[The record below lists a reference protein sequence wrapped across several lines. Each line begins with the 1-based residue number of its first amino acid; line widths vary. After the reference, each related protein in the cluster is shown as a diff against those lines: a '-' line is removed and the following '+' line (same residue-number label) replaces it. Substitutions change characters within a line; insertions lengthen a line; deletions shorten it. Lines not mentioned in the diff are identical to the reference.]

1 MPPKKKV
8 PNSTKKTAATT
19 KSKKTSNQESEAPS
33 LSSPSASKKKPAS
46 LKKAREVAKN
56 STKSAKTKPNKKTSS
71 SSKKAKVPQLKKI
84 GKIGKEVSSSRAVD
98 SPFKNFNPYELKKN
112 EVFMSDGQLG
122 HFRQIL
128 LSWRQELMEEVDRT
142 MNHMQEEAI
151 NYPDPTDRAAQEE
164 EFSIE
169 LKTRDRE
176 RRLIKKIDQTIERID
191 QEDYGYCDTCGIE
204 IGLRRL
210 EARPTANQCIDCKSH
225 DELRERQLHG

>member
-1 MPPKKKV
+1 MPPPKKV
-8 PNSTKKTAATT
+8 PNSNKKTATTT
-19 KSKKTSNQESEAPS
+19 KSKKTSNQESEARA
-33 LSSPSASKKKPAS
+33 LSSPSATKKKPAS
-46 LKKAREVAKN
+46 LKKARDVAKN
-56 STKSAKTKPNKKTSS
+56 STKSAKTKSNKKAS
-71 SSKKAKVPQLKKI
+71 SSKKVKAPPLKKI
-84 GKIGKEVSSSRAVD
+84 GSEVSRARPVD
-98 SPFKNFNPYELKKN
+98 SPFKNFNPYKVKKN
-112 EVFMSDGQLG
+112 EVFMSDGQLD

-128 LSWRQELMEEVDRT
+128 LSWKQELMEEVDRT

>member
-1 MPPKKKV
+1 MPPPKKV
-8 PNSTKKTAATT
+8 PNSNKKTATTT
-19 KSKKTSNQESEAPS
+19 KSKKTSNQESEARA
-33 LSSPSASKKKPAS
+33 LSSPSATEKKPAS
-46 LKKAREVAKN
+46 LKKAREVANN
-56 STKSAKTKPNKKTSS
+56 STKSAKTKPNKKVS
-71 SSKKAKVPQLKKI
+71 SSKKVKAPQLKKI
-84 GKIGKEVSSSRAVD
+84 GSEVSRARPVD
-98 SPFKNFNPYELKKN
+98 SPFKNFNPYKVKKN
-112 EVFMSDGQLG
+112 EVFMSDGQLD

-176 RRLIKKIDQTIERID
+176 RRLIKKIDQTIDRID

>member
-1 MPPKKKV
+1 MPPPKKV
-8 PNSTKKTAATT
+8 PNSNKKTATTT
-19 KSKKTSNQESEAPS
+19 KSKKTSNQDSEARA
-33 LSSPSASKKKPAS
+33 LSSPSATKKKPAS

-56 STKSAKTKPNKKTSS
+56 STKSAKTKPNKKASP
-71 SSKKAKVPQLKKI
+71 SKKVKAPQLKKI
-84 GKIGKEVSSSRAVD
+84 GSEVSRARPVD
-98 SPFKNFNPYELKKN
+98 SPFKNFNPYKVKKN
-112 EVFMSDGQLG
+112 EVFMSDGQLD

-128 LSWRQELMEEVDRT
+128 LSWKQELMEEVDRT

-176 RRLIKKIDQTIERID
+176 RRLIKKIDQTIDRID

>member
-1 MPPKKKV
+1 MPPPKKV
-8 PNSTKKTAATT
+8 PNSNKKTATTT
-19 KSKKTSNQESEAPS
+19 KSKKTSNQESEARA
-33 LSSPSASKKKPAS
+33 LASPSATKKKPAS

-56 STKSAKTKPNKKTSS
+56 STKSAKTKSNKKAS
-71 SSKKAKVPQLKKI
+71 SSKKVKAPQLKKI
-84 GKIGKEVSSSRAVD
+84 GSEVSRARPVD
-98 SPFKNFNPYELKKN
+98 SPFKNFNPYKVKKN
-112 EVFMSDGQLG
+112 EVFMSDGQLD

-128 LSWRQELMEEVDRT
+128 LSWKQELMEEVDRT

-176 RRLIKKIDQTIERID
+176 RRLIKKIDQTIDRID

>member
-1 MPPKKKV
+1 MPPPKKV
-8 PNSTKKTAATT
+8 PNSNKKTATTT
-19 KSKKTSNQESEAPS
+19 KSKKTSNQESEARA
-33 LSSPSASKKKPAS
+33 LSAPSATKKKPAS

-56 STKSAKTKPNKKTSS
+56 STKSAKTKPNKKASA
-71 SSKKAKVPQLKKI
+71 SKKGKAPQLKKI
-84 GKIGKEVSSSRAVD
+84 GSEVSRARPVD
-98 SPFKNFNPYELKKN
+98 SPFKNFNPYKVKKN
-112 EVFMSDGQLG
+112 EVFMSDGQLD

-128 LSWRQELMEEVDRT
+128 LSWKQELMEEVDRT

-151 NYPDPTDRAAQEE
+151 NYTDPTDRADQEE

-176 RRLIKKIDQTIERID
+176 RRLIKKIDQTIDRID

>member
-1 MPPKKKV
+1 MPPPKKV
-8 PNSTKKTAATT
+8 PNSNKKTATTT

-46 LKKAREVAKN
+46 LKKARDVAKN
-56 STKSAKTKPNKKTSS
+56 STKSAKTKSNKKAS
-71 SSKKAKVPQLKKI
+71 SSKKVKAPQLKKI
-84 GKIGKEVSSSRAVD
+84 GSEVSRARPVD
-98 SPFKNFNPYELKKN
+98 SPFKNFNPYKVKKN
-112 EVFMSDGQLG
+112 EVFMSDGQLD

-128 LSWRQELMEEVDRT
+128 LSWKQELMEEVDRT

-176 RRLIKKIDQTIERID
+176 RRLIKKIDQTIDRID

>member
-1 MPPKKKV
+1 MPPPKKV
-8 PNSTKKTAATT
+8 SSSTKKSTIKT
-19 KSKKTSNQESEAPS
+19 KSKKVATKKSTSKAIEAKT
-33 LSSPSASKKKPAS
+33 SPKKKTTAPKKDRTVAKSTAKISKSKPNISKKSA
-46 LKKAREVAKN
+46 
-56 STKSAKTKPNKKTSS
+56 STKSTPTPKTKTKNNLNHPT
-71 SSKKAKVPQLKKI
+71 P
-84 GKIGKEVSSSRAVD
+84 VD
-98 SPFKNFNPYELKKN
+98 SPFKNFDPYEAGTG
-112 EVFMSDGQLG
+112 EVFMSDSQLN
-122 HFRQIL
+122 HFREIL

-142 MNHMQEEAI
+142 MNHMQEEAV

-176 RRLIKKIDQTIERID
+176 RRLIKKIDQTIDRID

-225 DELRERQLHG
+225 EELRERQLHG

>member
-8 PNSTKKTAATT
+8 PNSTKKTATTT

-46 LKKAREVAKN
+46 LKKAREVANN

-71 SSKKAKVPQLKKI
+71 SSKKVKLPQLKKI
-84 GKIGKEVSSSRAVD
+84 GSEVSRSRAVD
-98 SPFKNFNPYELKKN
+98 SPFKNFNPYKLKKN
-112 EVFMSDGQLG
+112 EVFMSDGQLD

-176 RRLIKKIDQTIERID
+176 RRLIKKIDQTIDRID

>member
-8 PNSTKKTAATT
+8 PNSTKKTATTT
-19 KSKKTSNQESEAPS
+19 KSKKTSNQESEARAP
-33 LSSPSASKKKPAS
+33 SSPSATKKKPAS
-46 LKKAREVAKN
+46 LKKARDVAKN
-56 STKSAKTKPNKKTSS
+56 STKSAKTKSNKKAS
-71 SSKKAKVPQLKKI
+71 SSKKVKAPQLKKI
-84 GKIGKEVSSSRAVD
+84 GSEVSRARPVD
-98 SPFKNFNPYELKKN
+98 SPFKNFNPYKVKKN
-112 EVFMSDGQLG
+112 EVFMSDGQLD

-128 LSWRQELMEEVDRT
+128 LSWKQELMEEVDRT

-176 RRLIKKIDQTIERID
+176 RRLIKKIDQTIDRID

>member
-8 PNSTKKTAATT
+8 PNSTKKTATTT

-71 SSKKAKVPQLKKI
+71 SSKKAKVPQLK
-84 GKIGKEVSSSRAVD
+84 KIGKEVSSSRAVD